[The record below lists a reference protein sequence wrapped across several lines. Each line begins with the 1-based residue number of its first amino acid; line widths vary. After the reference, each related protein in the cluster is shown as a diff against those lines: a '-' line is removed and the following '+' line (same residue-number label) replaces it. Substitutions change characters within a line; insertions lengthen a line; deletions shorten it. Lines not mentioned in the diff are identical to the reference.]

1 MNGNLVFLS
10 ALWLTIDQLQIFS
23 ILQIQEG
30 IALVFSRE
38 KEGNLFHM
46 MIYEQIPELEGP
58 WPGEI
63 F

>member
-1 MNGNLVFLS
+1 M
-10 ALWLTIDQLQIFS
+10 QIFF

-46 MIYEQIPELEGP
+46 MIYEQIPEREGP

-63 F
+63 FVSCGELNKSRNFPL